1 MHPGGTGASETVRL
15 PVALCPV
22 LMVPMNR
29 LPDVLL
35 YVPFEGGVT
44 FTLIVQNPFAAMV
57 PLEKDID
64 PAPATGEN
72 MGLPHPDV
80 DAPAGLATT
89 IAPGELGSVS
99 KKLNPESITGL
110 RFWIV
115 KVKRETPPGLVEAGE
130 KALEKVKLVG
140 STIAKMRELVLKSA
154 L

>member
-1 MHPGGTGASETVRL
+1 
-15 PVALCPV
+15 
-22 LMVPMNR
+22 MNR
-29 LPDVLL
+29 LPDELI

-72 MGLPHPDV
+72 MGLPQPDV

-89 IAPGELGSVS
+89 IAPGKIGRVS
-99 KKLNPESITGL
+99 EKLNPESVTRL

-115 KVKRETPPGLVEAGE
+115 KVKRETPPGLVEVGE
-130 KALEKVKLVG
+130 KALEKITFVG
-140 STIAKMRELVLKSA
+140 STTAKMRELVL
-154 L
+154 